1 MINHTFTV
9 LSVAAFAFGLGLT
22 WKVFKIDYLK
32 QTCWILFLDPYHV
45 ARYMPV
51 IQWWIRVIDLFRLVW
66 ESSLIDNLLNFAGTP
81 KGLLLLQ
88 QTGKMNE
95 CVAYMNERYN
105 KKLQVQKRVLLYHLH
120 FHFILHLHLKLQYLT

>member
-1 MINHTFTV
+1 MERPLV
-9 LSVAAFAFGLGLT
+9 LIIVGICNL
-22 WKVFKIDYLK
+22 
-32 QTCWILFLDPYHV
+32 
-45 ARYMPV
+45 
-51 IQWWIRVIDLFRLVW
+51 IDLFRLVW

-105 KKLQVQKRVLLYHLH
+105 KKLQVPFVLFLDNRCVLV
-120 FHFILHLHLKLQYLT
+120 FACSLRPLFLRSCFC